1 MRITYTL
8 FSVLILQLIVG
19 CRSYSSVEM
28 NKPTEEKTTTKIHP
42 LDLRVNNTSSIDA
55 LDKVLYEKEMISN
68 VFQISAK
75 DSSGLDKEN
84 MGIAELSVISHKSA
98 RNPLLSV
105 FCTLTSFG
113 TLRTAA
119 LLGIPVGHR
128 KGVTELSLAI
138 KNQKGEVISQYD
150 VKGQHTSFVTCYW
163 GYKTE
168 DAEKKALD
176 KSFQKAVIKLKSQ
189 LSHDAND
196 LNKLLPIGMLD
207 ENEINVRNFG
217 NTANAF
223 YEKKNYSN
231 AIQNYLKAIEFMKP
245 PKSKDALS
253 FYKLGMCFFNEAKD
267 SSELKSIKYFTKS
280 LELNPTM
287 DYEVPVSIS
296 LAYKRLGDVENEVKW
311 LDYTLNKFVLNS
323 TQKDLIVK
331 WKNQSITRNE
341 QIIAG
346 SSLKLKPENV
356 IVSNLGTKING
367 RESDYFPSVT
377 ADESMLLFTSN
388 REGSTGG
395 LNKQGSYDE
404 DLWYCIKTPQ
414 GTWSAPSNFGTPIN
428 TKKNNGIA
436 SFTGDGQYVVCGRCN
451 EIDGLGSC
459 DIYGAILTGNSWGTP
474 INLGPIIN
482 SKAWDAQVSI
492 STDGKTIIW
501 ASNREG
507 GLGEQD
513 LWISKKNE
521 SGVWSPAKNLG
532 NTINTDGNE
541 YSPFLHPD
549 GKTLYFSSNNHSPRI
564 GGIDIYKSSLAEDG
578 TWSKPENLGY
588 PINTESNDLYYVLTP
603 SSLKAYLGSD
613 RSGGY
618 GSYDIYEVSYPV
630 EKKSSLITFVG
641 NVLNEES
648 KIPLEA
654 NIIVEDIDSSSVVG
668 EYLSNSSTGKFVVIL
683 TPGRNYSLTVSKNGY
698 LFYSENFNVVD
709 TAEFKVIRKEILLQ
723 QIKEGK
729 KIVLNNIFF
738 QTGKSE
744 LTESSALEI
753 SKLYDLLKQ
762 NPTITVEISGHTD
775 DVGSDAN
782 NLKLSLDRATVVV
795 AELVN
800 KGVQPSR
807 LIARGYGKTQP
818 VVPNDTPENRQLNR
832 RTEFKILGYNKN

>member
-1 MRITYTL
+1 MRIIYL
-8 FSVLILQLIVG
+8 IFSVLILQLVAG
-19 CRSYSSVEM
+19 CRSYSSLEI
-28 NKPTEEKTTTKIHP
+28 KPSEEKIATKIRP
-42 LDLRVNNTSSIDA
+42 LELKINSVYAIDA
-55 LDKVLYEKEMISN
+55 LDKSLYEKEMVNN

-84 MGIAELSVISHKSA
+84 MGIAELSVICHKAS
-98 RNPLLSV
+98 RNPILSV
-105 FCTLTSFG
+105 FCTLTSIG

-119 LLGIPVGHR
+119 LFGIPVGHR
-128 KGVTELSLAI
+128 KGVTELSLSI

-150 VKGQHTSFVTCYW
+150 VKGKHTSFVTCYW

-168 DAEKKALD
+168 DAEKNALD
-176 KSFQKAVIKLKSQ
+176 KSFQKAMIKIKNQ
-189 LSHDAND
+189 MGQDAEA

-207 ENEINVRNFG
+207 ENEIQVRNFL
-217 NTANAF
+217 NIANVF
-223 YEKKNYSN
+223 YDKKNYSN
-231 AIQNYLKAIEFMKP
+231 AIQNYLKAIEYMKP

-253 FYKLGMCFFNEAKD
+253 FYKLGMCYLNEGKD
-267 SSELKSIKYFTKS
+267 SSELNGIKYFTKS
-280 LELNPTM
+280 LELNPTL
-287 DYEVPVSIS
+287 DYAVPIGMYT
-296 LAYKRLGDVENEVKW
+296 AYKNLGDGEKEVKW
-311 LDYTLNKFVLNS
+311 LDYTLEKFVLSS
-323 TQKDLIVK
+323 TQKEML
-331 WKNQSITRNE
+331 
-341 QIIAG
+341 
-346 SSLKLKPENV
+346 LKLKNQTITSNEQLKAGAVLKLNPENV
-356 IVSNLGTKING
+356 ILSNLGNKING
-367 RESDYFPSVT
+367 KESDYFPSVT

-388 REGSTGG
+388 REGSRGG
-395 LNKQGSYDE
+395 LSKQGSYDE

-414 GTWSAPSNFGTPIN
+414 GTWSAPSNFGTPVN

-451 EIDGLGSC
+451 EVDGLGSC

-474 INLGPIIN
+474 VNLGPIIN

-492 STDGKTIIW
+492 SADGKTLIW
-501 ASNREG
+501 ASNRDG
-507 GLGEQD
+507 GYGDQD

-521 SGVWSPAKNLG
+521 SGNWSAAKNLG
-532 NTINTDGNE
+532 NTINTNGNE

-613 RSGGY
+613 RPGGF
-618 GSYDIYEVSYPV
+618 GSFDIYEVSYPQD
-630 EKKSSLITFVG
+630 KKSSLITFVG
-641 NVLNEES
+641 NVLNEET

-668 EYLSNSSTGKFVVIL
+668 EYVSNSSTGKFVVIL

-698 LFYSENFNVVD
+698 LFYSENFNVSD

-738 QTGKSE
+738 ETGKSE
-744 LTESSALEI
+744 LTESSSLEI
-753 SKLYDLLKQ
+753 GKLYELLKE

-782 NLKLSLDRATVVV
+782 NLKLSFDRATVVV

-800 KGVQPSR
+800 KGIQPSR

-818 VVPNDTPENRQLNR
+818 VAPNDTPENRQLNR
-832 RTEFKILGYNKN
+832 RTEFKILGNSKN